1 MLTWRWE
8 NKYRWY
14 EAELCFDLFGDLLLI
29 QRWGGLGNNLMDK
42 KQSLLLIF
50 LSGVAMLF
58 KIDQERKRRKPP
70 YFRV

>member
-29 QRWGGLGNNLMDK
+29 QRWGGLGNNLHGQKTELVAD
-42 KQSLLLIF
+42 F